1 MRTALSI
8 LTEKKRMVYGNLA
21 QKIEEGVAT
30 EREIAEAD
38 NRWVNFL
45 EAQLLMAT
53 VDALCLIDD
62 PTPED
67 WGKRLEGG
75 LGRAAARLISLGEPV
90 PADKL
95 ILKP

>member
-38 NRWVNFL
+38 NRWVNFWRRSSSWRRWTRC
-45 EAQLLMAT
+45 A
-53 VDALCLIDD
+53 
-62 PTPED
+62 
-67 WGKRLEGG
+67 
-75 LGRAAARLISLGEPV
+75 
-90 PADKL
+90 
-95 ILKP
+95 